1 MKQRNAKSLIDVLPN
16 TTEIPLLT
24 NDEELALVARMKNG
38 DAYAAEKFKFHNLR
52 FVASVVKQYI
62 NQGLTLEQLIEEGNH
77 GLMKA
82 ADTFDEKSGFK
93 FISYAVW
100 WVRQSIIQ
108 ALADIP
114 KE

>member
-1 MKQRNAKSLIDVLPN
+1 MKQRNAKSLIEVLPN
-16 TTEIPLLT
+16 TAEIPLLT
-24 NDEELALVARMKNG
+24 NDEELVLVAQIRNG
-38 DAYAAEKFKFHNLR
+38 DADAIAKLKFHNLR